1 MIKFSKK
8 DIRTFLIGLVSGILI
23 WFIIDLL
30 TDWDG
35 HVRDFERGQKDAK
48 ELFQSE

>member
-1 MIKFSKK
+1 MKKLSKK
-8 DIRTFLIGLVSGILI
+8 DLRMFFIGLVSGILI

-35 HVRDFERGQKDAK
+35 HVRDFNRGQEAAK
-48 ELFQSE
+48 ELFQSR